1 MALILIFVL
10 KLLVLILSLFSAYV
24 LERNMLGYWAGV
36 GVGDFQ
42 SYNLVC
48 SDIVVS
54 KELHVNSEE
63 YKQDQ

>member
-1 MALILIFVL
+1 MTAIQD
-10 KLLVLILSLFSAYV
+10 KMNDNGSKKYSETMHLFK
-24 LERNMLGYWAGV
+24 GV
-36 GVGDFQ
+36 GVADFQ
-42 SYNLVC
+42 LYNLVC